1 MSPFPD
7 SQRVRKILLTATVF
21 YIVLFAQVP
30 FFTARSA
37 PPPTVN
43 FGWTPKS
50 AVIGN
55 LLNFNATATGGTPP
69 YTYSWKFGD
78 GQTGTGATVLHSY
91 NKAGVYAV
99 NLNVNDSSGAVNGF
113 TQSVTIYDWPVRSY
127 NWLIHWNATQD
138 DGFNVWDVSYKG
150 TLLIRDARLAY
161 VVNNYVE
168 NFCGPFQDEPNFSGP
183 ISIQATLA
191 AGGLRYENF
200 TTGSDPY
207 FQIRTDYPVGGYSY
221 QEVFRFYLSGRW
233 EPVIYIGRGGCV
245 ADHVYNPMWRIDVA
259 MGEDA
264 NNFMSQYTP
273 YRTWQNLIW
282 EGNYV
287 DNGFRDPLHNN
298 STWRIGDQGMYY
310 YMVPKIERVD
320 IDLPNLPTSI
330 YLVRAHPN
338 EIQFQH
344 TLSCYPNPCEDPSE
358 FINGE
363 LAFRRDIAIWFIPR
377 IWDHGPIDT
386 TSPQKV
392 ATLSFYPGGIWP

>member
-1 MSPFPD
+1 MQLEKSRRLRR
-7 SQRVRKILLTATVF
+7 SLLAVTVL
-21 YIVLFAQVP
+21 YVVVFAQVP

-43 FGWTPKS
+43 FDWTPKS

-69 YTYSWKFGD
+69 YTYSWNFGD
-78 GQTGTGATVLHSY
+78 GQTGTGVTVLHPY
-91 NKAGVYAV
+91 NRPGFYSVA
-99 NLNVNDSSGAVNGF
+99 LNVSDSSGAFNVL
-113 TQSVTIYDWPVRSY
+113 TQSVTIYDWPVRTY
-127 NWLIHWNATQD
+127 NWLIHWNATAD
-138 DGFNVWDVSYKG
+138 DGFNIWDVSYKG
-150 TLLIRDARLAY
+150 VPLIRDARLAY
-161 VVNNYVE
+161 VVNDYLE
-168 NFCGPFQDEPNFSGP
+168 NFCGPFQDETASSGL
-183 ISIQATLA
+183 QGTLA
-191 AGGLRYENF
+191 SGNLRYENF
-200 TTGSDPY
+200 TTASDPY
-207 FQIRTDYPVGGYSY
+207 FQIRTEYPVGGYNY

-233 EPVIYIGRGGCV
+233 EPEILIGRGGCI
-245 ADHVYNPMWRIDVA
+245 ADHIYKPMWRIDIVL
-259 MGEDA
+259 GEDS

-273 YRTWQNLIW
+273 YRTWENLIW

-287 DNGFRDPLHNN
+287 DNGFRDPTHNAAQ
-298 STWRIGDQGMYY
+298 WRMGHQGMYY
-310 YMVPKIERVD
+310 YMIPKIFRVD
-320 IDLPNLPTSI
+320 TDLPNLPTSI

-344 TLSCYPNPCEDPSE
+344 SLECYPNPCEDPSE

-392 ATLSFYPGGIWP
+392 ATLSFYPGGSWP